1 MALKKI
7 EFKPKDLFD
16 TVDEM
21 ITFILV
27 EQEGLS
33 YEELS
38 KISGYSLKDIEKMHH
53 KALDKFEKVILQKL
67 DNYTTKYTC

>member
-1 MALKKI
+1 MDWKKI

-16 TVDEM
+16 SADEM
-21 ITFILV
+21 ITFILI

-38 KISGYSLKDIEKMHH
+38 EISGYSLEDIEKMHH

-67 DNYTTKYTC
+67 DNHTTKYTC